1 MEGVKAGLCLLFP
14 GVCSGENCCG
24 RIISSGEVT
33 RRVGAWPGRSEGGG
47 FGGGVQPSPCA
58 QDNVP
63 ENIAALTA
71 LNCGSCA
78 GGVQP
83 SSDTQG
89 GHKAGGFHS
98 LRQDSGNVVGCP
110 ALSPSTSMES
120 FTTGGFAGGTQPGP
134 SSRPEFSCIRMHA
147 SVLVWYSPESAALP
161 SINLTFLLGPIVSCR
176 ARMIA
181 GMGEVV

>member
-1 MEGVKAGLCLLFP
+1 
-14 GVCSGENCCG
+14 
-24 RIISSGEVT
+24 
-33 RRVGAWPGRSEGGG
+33 VGAWPGQSEGGG
-47 FGGGVQPSPCA
+47 FGGGVQLSPCA

-78 GGVQP
+78 GGIQP
-83 SSDTQG
+83 SSHAQG

-176 ARMIA
+176 AQMIA